1 MRLRILLPLAVTAA
15 LALPAGARADFAH
28 VVTRGESLASIAAV
42 DGLSV
47 SALAAANR
55 LAPDARLV
63 VGSVVQIPPRRAGTR
78 AGGPPASRRSAVT
91 RRASDGDGDHDRDRS
106 PTVKRSVPAIAA
118 PGLAASRHYIV
129 QRGDTLSGIAAR
141 SRLSLLALAAMN
153 GIHPSALLLAGSTLT
168 VPGSA
173 HVGLAG
179 SRHYIVQRGDT
190 LSGIAARSGLSLLA
204 LAAMNGIHPSALLL
218 AGSTLTVPSSSA
230 AQGSLSVPPY
240 PTPERVTAA
249 QVEQVAV
256 ANGVPASL
264 AAAIGWQESGFNND
278 LVSSADARGVM
289 QILPRTWD
297 WIQRTLT
304 GGTPL
309 APASAIDNVRGGVL
323 LLHSLLIATQ
333 GNPALAAAGYVQ
345 GLLSIHENGVFP
357 STQQYV
363 NSVMALR
370 QSFGGP

>member
-63 VGSVVQIPPRRAGTR
+63 VGSVVQILPRRAGTR

-91 RRASDGDGDHDRDRS
+91 RRASDGDGGHDRDRS

-129 QRGDTLSGIAAR
+129 QPGDTLSGIAAR
-141 SRLSLLALAAMN
+141 SR
-153 GIHPSALLLAGSTLT
+153 
-168 VPGSA
+168 
-173 HVGLAG
+173 
-179 SRHYIVQRGDT
+179 
-190 LSGIAARSGLSLLA
+190 LSLLA